1 MDTSALIT
9 LEDPSSNHH
18 AAAVSYL
25 RETIN
30 RGWDIMIP
38 SIVLAEYALLGD
50 YKTLLDGKG
59 FNVVG
64 FNFREAIEASKFPI
78 IKDQN
83 DGSRVA
89 IKDDAKILA
98 TAIIHCPALVLT
110 DDSRMVK
117 KTTKGSWA
125 GKVSSRVVA
134 LEGGYNPEIF
144 DDPQSKQTNFLKDLT

>member
-9 LEDPSSNHH
+9 LEDPSRNHH

-25 RETIN
+25 RETVN

-59 FNVVG
+59 FKVVG
-64 FNFREAIEASKFPI
+64 FNFREAIEASEFPI
-78 IKDQN
+78 VIDQN
-83 DGSRVA
+83 DGSRVV

-98 TAIIHCPALVLT
+98 TANIHCPALVLT
-110 DDSRMVK
+110 DDSRMVLGPAK
-117 KTTKGSWA
+117 
-125 GKVSSRVVA
+125 SRVESLHWKGA
-134 LEGGYNPEIF
+134 TTRKSLTIPKA
-144 DDPQSKQTNFLKDLT
+144 SKPTS